1 MRGEKQK
8 SRKRDSFITKDD
20 ITGFLFVL
28 PFLVGFLFLFAKP
41 MITSIVYSFH
51 KLSVTQT
58 GIQMEAVGFKNYA
71 YALFSD
77 ADFIKK
83 FTQSIGTVLWN
94 IPIIMFFSMFIAILL
109 NEKFVGR
116 LFFRSA
122 MFLPVI
128 FGTGVIMF
136 LIKRKGMVT
145 DLFESN
151 NAYLALGDGASGLL
165 KELMSNFG
173 INAKITGKIQYYIN
187 NIFDIS
193 WKSGIQI
200 ILFLIG
206 LQAVPGYLYEVCKLE
221 GATKW
226 ETFWKIT
233 FPMLSPTILLCLIY
247 TIIDQF
253 NTSTNQV
260 IEVVEKNMREQIHY
274 ACAQTWLY
282 SMVVFIFVFFV
293 YRFVAKKVI
302 YLD

>member
-1 MRGEKQK
+1 MARVKEKKKKRGH
-8 SRKRDSFITKDD
+8 FFTKDD
-20 ITGFLFVL
+20 ITGYLFVL
-28 PFLVGFLFLFAKP
+28 PFLIGFIFLFAKP
-41 MITSIVYSFH
+41 MVTSIIYSFH
-51 KLSVTQT
+51 DVSVSQA
-58 GIQMEAVGFKNYA
+58 GIEMEPLGFSNYE

-77 ADFIKK
+77 ADFVKR
-83 FTQSIGTVLWN
+83 FTGSIGTILWN
-94 IPIIMFFSMFIAILL
+94 IPIIMFFSMFIALLL

-128 FGTGVIMF
+128 FGTGVILF
-136 LIKRKGMVT
+136 LLQRKGMVAS
-145 DLFESN
+145 LFESN
-151 NAYLALGDGASGLL
+151 NSYMVLGHGMQTLL
-165 KELMSNFG
+165 TELMANFG
-173 INAKITGKIQYYIN
+173 ISSSITGKIQYYIN

-200 ILFLIG
+200 ILFIIG
-206 LQAVPGYLYEVCKLE
+206 LQSIPSYLYEVCKLE

-253 NTSTNQV
+253 NSSTNQV
-260 IEVVEKNMREQIHY
+260 IELVEQNMREQIHY
-274 ACAQTWLY
+274 ACAQTWMY
-282 SMVVFIFVFFV
+282 SLVVFAFVFVV
-293 YRFVAKKVI
+293 YRLVAKRVI